1 MFIFLLRIYEG
12 VGMKI
17 AQAKKYIEE
26 NLDTGNISI
35 AIVLGSGLSFLE
47 DELEGATG
55 INTSDIPGYPRSTVK
70 GHKGT
75 ITTGIYKGKKIMIL
89 AGRVHYYEGYSY
101 DEVIFPIDLLH
112 AVGVKNLLLTNAAGG
127 INRDLGTGSMAVLD
141 SYIAP
146 FSKKYKIPIEKPY
159 SEKLNSFL
167 VQAGANRNIPVVRG
181 CYAYMTGPSFE
192 TKAEIEY
199 LRLTGGDTVG
209 MSTVPETVRAKE
221 LGMEVSCISRVSN
234 PAAGITG
241 EPLSHQE
248 VLEAAKSSQEDFVM
262 LLKEFIS
269 LL

>member
-1 MFIFLLRIYEG
+1 MEI
-12 VGMKI
+12 M
-17 AQAKKYIEE
+17 QAKKYIEDS
-26 NLDTGNISI
+26 LDTGNISI

-47 DELEGATG
+47 DEFEGSSR
-55 INTSDIPGYPRSTVK
+55 INTSDIPGYPRSTVA

-75 ITTGIYKGKKIMIL
+75 IMTGIYKGKKIMIL

-101 DEVIFPIDLLH
+101 DEVVFPINLLH

-127 INRDLGTGSMAVLD
+127 INRDLGTGSMVILD

-146 FSKKYKIPIEKPY
+146 FSEKYKIPVETPY
-159 SEKLNSFL
+159 SKRLNVLL

-192 TKAEIEY
+192 TKTEVDY

-209 MSTVPETVRAKE
+209 MSTVPETVRANE

-241 EPLSHQE
+241 EPLSHFE
-248 VLEAAKSSQEDFVM
+248 VLEAAKSSQEDFVT